1 MKDEQRFVTMIKC
14 SFVTWNNNDM
24 VLTVTCHGS
33 CVTVTMSHVTQ
44 VRPLCN
50 GQHPTAGRGG
60 VEYRGLG
67 PGPQPGRSGDT
78 VADTLVDT
86 VDRGHEKPC
95 DHVPV
100 LIENFVAT
108 ILFNSLDA
116 FCLFT

>member
-1 MKDEQRFVTMIKC
+1 
-14 SFVTWNNNDM
+14 M
-24 VLTVTCHGS
+24 VSTRLLGGAVWSTE
-33 CVTVTMSHVTQ
+33 
-44 VRPLCN
+44 
-50 GQHPTAGRGG
+50 AWGR
-60 VEYRGLG
+60 V
-67 PGPQPGRSGDT
+67 QPGRSGDT